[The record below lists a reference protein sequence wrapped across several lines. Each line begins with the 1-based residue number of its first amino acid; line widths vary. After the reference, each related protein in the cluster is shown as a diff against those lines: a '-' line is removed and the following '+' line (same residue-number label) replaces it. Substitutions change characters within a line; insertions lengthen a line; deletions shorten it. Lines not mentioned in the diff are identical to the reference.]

1 MATVY
6 AFRANERID
15 RVIQDAN
22 LHYLHLTFARGDGL
36 PEHPANAN
44 VYMTVLAGTLTIA
57 LDGGPDATYRRGTVL
72 AIPPGTR
79 MHARNLHPETLELTV
94 VKAPAPAL

>member
-1 MATVY
+1 MAMVY
-6 AFRANERID
+6 AFQPDTRID

-22 LHYLHLTFARGDGL
+22 LHYLHLTFAPGDGL

-44 VYMTVLAGTLTIA
+44 VYMTVLGGTLTIA
-57 LDGGPDATYRRGTVL
+57 LDGGPDTAYGRGTVL

-94 VKAPAPAL
+94 VKAPAPTL

>member
-1 MATVY
+1 MAAVY
-6 AFRANERID
+6 AMQPDTRID

-22 LHYLHLTFARGDGL
+22 LHYLHFTFAQGDGL
-36 PEHPANAN
+36 PEHPANAH

-57 LDGGPDATYRRGTVL
+57 LDGGPDAAYTRGTVL
-72 AIPPGTR
+72 AIPRGTR
-79 MHARNLHPETLELTV
+79 MHPRNLHPEPLELTV